1 VTPAIEARLERG
13 RRELAAIR
21 VLADAGFATQAV
33 SRAYYAA
40 FYAAEAALPLGQS
53 RSKHAGVIAAFVEYV
68 VKGGGLDRG
77 CGRILNTLF
86 ERRNA
91 ADYDEKGAANPDDAD
106 AAIEQAEM
114 FVDAVAKWLEARSA
128 S

>member
-1 VTPAIEARLERG
+1 
-13 RRELAAIR
+13 
-21 VLADAGFATQAV
+21 V

-40 FYAAEAALPLGQS
+40 FYAAEAALLAVGQS
-53 RSKHAGVIAAFVEYV
+53 RSQHAGVIAAFVEYV
-68 VKGGGLDRG
+68 VKGGGLDRR
-77 CGRILNTLF
+77 CGRTLNTLF

-91 ADYDEKGAANPDDAD
+91 ADYDEKEAANPDDAD

-114 FVDAVAKWLEARSA
+114 FVDADAKWLEARSA